1 MAPLSLYLFLS
12 ALMFAIG
19 AAGFVFRRD
28 TIVMLMCLE
37 LMLNAANL
45 SFAAFSSFLG
55 NMDGQIAAFFVI
67 VVAAAEAAV
76 GLALLIAL
84 FRSVRSVDSSAAAE
98 LKG

>member
-45 SFAAFSSFLG
+45 SFAAFSRFLE
-55 NMDGQIAAFFVI
+55 NIDGQIAAFFVI

-84 FRSVRSVDSSAAAE
+84 FRSVRSVDSTAVTE